1 MGNDAVELYRQMPVE
16 LLSEAAHVSVI
27 NACSHA
33 GLVNEAR
40 SIFVNLPIKTHKITT
55 AIVNRTTNLRHIV

>member
-1 MGNDAVELYRQMPVE
+1 MGNDAIELYRQMPVE
-16 LLSEAAHVSVI
+16 LMSEAAHVSAI

-40 SIFVNLPIKTHKITT
+40 SIFVNLPIKTEKVTT
-55 AIVNRTTNLRHIV
+55 AMVYQISNLLHNV